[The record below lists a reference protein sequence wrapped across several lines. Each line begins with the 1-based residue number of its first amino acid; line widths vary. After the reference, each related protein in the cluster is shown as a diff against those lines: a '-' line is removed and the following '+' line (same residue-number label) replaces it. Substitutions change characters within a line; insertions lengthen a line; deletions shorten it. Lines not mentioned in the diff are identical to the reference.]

1 MHIVYVFISR
11 YFLFSETECTLSV
24 FLFLAIFSFGDT
36 EYTRPRFVNF
46 SLIFLCETECT
57 LLRLCLFIF
66 ILNLQIF
73 EKATIEDEKKDQVT
87 EAKVSSYY
95 KRAQLAATL

>member
-1 MHIVYVFISR
+1 MHA
-11 YFLFSETECTLSV
+11 
-24 FLFLAIFSFGDT
+24 LAS
-36 EYTRPRFVNF
+36 
-46 SLIFLCETECT
+46 
-57 LLRLCLFIF
+57 LFIF